1 MASGSNQR
9 SKRIPRISYHIQ
21 TTEKIQPTDGCR
33 IKHTIGWIYTRKRQ
47 TYMVGTIIQKTYIV
61 TVEAHTQ
68 TARKNLPEQW

>member
-9 SKRIPRISYHIQ
+9 SKRIPRISYHKQ
-21 TTEKIQPTDGCR
+21 TTEKIQPTDRCR
-33 IKHTIGWIYTRKRQ
+33 IKHTIGWIYTQNRQ
-47 TYMVGTIIQKTYIV
+47 TYMVGTIIQKTYIL